1 MRTINK
7 TFGGREEFLVQ
18 LQHNIEDVLNGD
30 STATLEYT
38 KRINE
43 MRHFLQT
50 QTSIITEY
58 DEQLVRRL
66 IEKITVYDDK
76 LIFEFKSG
84 MTIELKK

>member
-43 MRHFLQT
+43 M
-50 QTSIITEY
+50 
-58 DEQLVRRL
+58 
-66 IEKITVYDDK
+66 
-76 LIFEFKSG
+76 
-84 MTIELKK
+84 